1 MQKNIKTIKAV
12 GAAPTTDERKEQALR
27 AFVQKRN
34 SIAEMVISQT
44 AAAAFACGSDSA
56 DADELVAFA
65 IAVGDA
71 YMERALG
78 LKTEPAASETSS
90 K

>member
-1 MQKNIKTIKAV
+1 MQKNINKIKVAG
-12 GAAPTTDERKEQALR
+12 GALSPEEKKEQAIR
-27 AFVQKRN
+27 AFMQKRN
-34 SIAEMVISQT
+34 SVAEMVISQT